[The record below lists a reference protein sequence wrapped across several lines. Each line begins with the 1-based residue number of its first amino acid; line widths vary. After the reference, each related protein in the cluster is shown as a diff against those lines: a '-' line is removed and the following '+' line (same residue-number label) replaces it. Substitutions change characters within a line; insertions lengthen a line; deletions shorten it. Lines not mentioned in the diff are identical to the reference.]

1 MAMQFRNKKDL
12 GVYLRKAAATAAL
25 ACSLTFLAVQPR
37 VVYAAVPTADAPAL
51 AQRVISLANQLKELS
66 EQITTSTATVNQ
78 LKQMYTDYQQVL
90 KEYTTLL
97 NQVKSLKTI
106 ISDGEWAAL
115 IKIIEP
121 YFGSSAFASLYGLT
135 STDYKNPDQ
144 LKAAAN
150 KVLEVYGAV
159 PQSRSSLDA
168 ALSNSTLTGGGA
180 YFESLSKEAETQLS
194 REYDKIGMMAADNQ
208 LIEQRRKDVAEI
220 SNGLNKLGDESD
232 LATLQYI
239 ARIQAEQLHLT
250 VDMMDAQNRAKS
262 LVELPSTKEAQM
274 KALVIE
280 RQIKELQRAKA
291 AESKPS
297 YTPFTNGF

>member
-1 MAMQFRNKKDL
+1 
-12 GVYLRKAAATAAL
+12 
-25 ACSLTFLAVQPR
+25 
-37 VVYAAVPTADAPAL
+37 
-51 AQRVISLANQLKELS
+51 
-66 EQITTSTATVNQ
+66 
-78 LKQMYTDYQQVL
+78 
-90 KEYTTLL
+90 
-97 NQVKSLKTI
+97 
-106 ISDGEWAAL
+106 
-115 IKIIEP
+115 
-121 YFGSSAFASLYGLT
+121 
-135 STDYKNPDQ
+135 
-144 LKAAAN
+144 
-150 KVLEVYGAV
+150 
-159 PQSRSSLDA
+159 LDA